1 MAAVKERTEVR
12 AEARYVR
19 AAPRKAQLIVDQ
31 IRGRPVPE
39 ARTILAFM
47 TRDAA
52 RDVRRVL
59 DSAAANAEANHGLDS
74 DDLYVVSAFVGAGPT
89 LKRWKARARGRVG
102 RIKKRTCHITIAL
115 APPAGEAIPAL
126 IERPAPVTL
135 TEEPEP
141 IVVDDATGEVVAGE
155 APVEEAPA
163 EEKPKRTRAPRKK
176 AAEAEAETVEA
187 PEAEEAPTP
196 KRTRA
201 AKPKAE
207 AETAEPEIAEPE
219 AEAKP
224 KTTRK
229 KKTETTESDEG
240 SEG

>member
-1 MAAVKERTEVR
+1 MAAVETRSEVR

-19 AAPRKAQLIVDQ
+19 TAPRKAQLVVDQ
-31 IRGRPVPE
+31 IRGRSVPE

-52 RDVRRVL
+52 GDVRKVL
-59 DSAAANAEANHGLDS
+59 DSAAANAEANHGLDA
-74 DDLYVVSAFVGAGPT
+74 DELYVVSAFVGAGPV
-89 LKRWKARARGRVG
+89 LKRWRARARGRVG
-102 RIKKRTCHITIAL
+102 RIKKRTCHITIGL
-115 APPAGEAIPAL
+115 ASPTGEAIPEP

-141 IVVDDATGEVVAGE
+141 IVVDETGAEVE
-155 APVEEAPA
+155 AVEEPAVEEAPA
-163 EEKPKRTRAPRKK
+163 QEEPKRTRAPRKE
-176 AAEAEAETVEA
+176 AEAPMTAEAET
-187 PEAEEAPTP
+187 EEAPKP

-207 AETAEPEIAEPE
+207 EAE
-219 AEAKP
+219 AEAKSKP
-224 KTTRK
+224 RTTRK
-229 KKTETTESDEG
+229 KKTDDDEG